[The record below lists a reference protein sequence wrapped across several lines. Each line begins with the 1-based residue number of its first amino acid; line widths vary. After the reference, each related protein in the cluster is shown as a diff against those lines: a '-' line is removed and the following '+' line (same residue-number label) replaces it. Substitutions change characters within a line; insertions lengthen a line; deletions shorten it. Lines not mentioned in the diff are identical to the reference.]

1 MNLLQIIVVTV
12 LMYIVYS
19 TINIIRKR
27 SKGKKEL
34 LSLFL

>member
-1 MNLLQIIVVTV
+1 MDLLQIAVVTV
-12 LMYIVYS
+12 LMYIVYN
-19 TINIIRKR
+19 TIKIIRKR